1 MEARPFVV
9 ATWQPPEVIAASTEA
24 AGAKME
30 AMEALEAD
38 GGGAVTTRR
47 VTQVAAVLVVR
58 WGLAIASMA
67 ARLQLW
73 RRFVGQ
79 CPHRERGTNA
89 TLNKGGSEDAPKT
102 RTL

>member
-1 MEARPFVV
+1 MPRGQDGGEPFVV
-9 ATWQPPEVIAASTEA
+9 TTWATREAIAASTEA

-47 VTQVAAVLVVR
+47 VTQVAAVLAAR

-67 ARLQLW
+67 ARLQSW
-73 RRFVGQ
+73 RRFVGHD
-79 CPHRERGTNA
+79 PPRE
-89 TLNKGGSEDAPKT
+89 
-102 RTL
+102 

>member
-1 MEARPFVV
+1 MEARRLLLSTW
-9 ATWQPPEVIAASTEA
+9 ATREAIAASTEA

-58 WGLAIASMA
+58 WGLAIGQHGGKATVMEALCGACSP
-67 ARLQLW
+67 RELW
-73 RRFVGQ
+73 YKR
-79 CPHRERGTNA
+79 HI
-89 TLNKGGSEDAPKT
+89 K
-102 RTL
+102 